1 MATVSA
7 TRVTGPNQ
15 MPGIGDGQSLKS
27 ASVVYDFTS
36 ALASGDVITG
46 PLIQSG
52 SVVVDVMVTTSG
64 ISTATINVGDATD
77 PDRFIAAG
85 TGAVIRTNVA
95 TGRPWLVPT
104 NTTINVTTGTAAT
117 TATGYITLTVFF
129 QPRNT

>member
-1 MATVSA
+1 MATLQS

-15 MPGIGDGQSLKS
+15 MPGIGDGQSMKS
-27 ASVVYDFTS
+27 ISVAYDFTS
-36 ALASGDVITG
+36 AVASGDVIKG
-46 PLIQSG
+46 PLIQAG

-64 ISTATINVGDATD
+64 ISTATINVGDTTD
-77 PDRFIAAG
+77 PDRFISGA

-104 NTTINVTTGTAAT
+104 NTTIDVTTGTAAT